1 MREMPITFEGD
12 HPMPL
17 FRRRSGE
24 DATQGR
30 SGRRGLG
37 FGRGARTAEPAA
49 PVPAGPA
56 PALDP
61 AFGDDA
67 VRVMLGQAAAGDWTA
82 LRPALAAV
90 EDEADRTWI
99 LGALADVDGVEAWT
113 ARAVTDHPDDAL
125 PLLLA
130 GARHITWAWEARTG
144 ARAKHVTDEQW
155 KLFHERLD
163 TAEEQLLEVAEREPD
178 WLAPWYF
185 LQISARGA
193 SLDADVATCRFEAAL
208 RRAPGHAAS
217 HRQRLQQLCAKWGG
231 SHDEMHEFARSA
243 MLAAPEGS
251 QLGELVALAH
261 LERWLDL
268 PDGEDHA
275 YLTSPTVLAE
285 LQEAAARSVL
295 HPDFTPARGWQ
306 AAFNAFA
313 MAFSLADQR
322 QTAHR
327 LFDALDGLVTES
339 PWHYLAGDPVAN
351 FRAHR
356 DRCAR

>member
-1 MREMPITFEGD
+1 
-12 HPMPL
+12 
-17 FRRRSGE
+17 
-24 DATQGR
+24 
-30 SGRRGLG
+30 
-37 FGRGARTAEPAA
+37 
-49 PVPAGPA
+49 
-56 PALDP
+56 
-61 AFGDDA
+61 
-67 VRVMLGQAAAGDWTA
+67 MLGQAAVGDWSS

-90 EDEADRTWI
+90 EDEADLTWI
-99 LGALADVDGVEAWT
+99 LGALADVDGVEEWT
-113 ARAVTDHPDDAL
+113 AKAVAERPDDTL
-125 PLLLA
+125 PLLLS

-144 ARAKHVTDEQW
+144 ARAKHVTEEQW
-155 KLFHERLD
+155 RLFHERLD
-163 TAEEQLLEVAEREPD
+163 IAEEQLLEAAEREPAR
-178 WLAPWYF
+178 LAPWYF

-193 SLDADVATCRFEAAL
+193 SLDPEAATCRFEAAL
-208 RRAPGHAAS
+208 RRAPGHPAS

-231 SHDEMHEFARSA
+231 SHDEMHDFARSS

-285 LQEAAARSVL
+285 LQEAAFRSVL
-295 HPDFTPARGWQ
+295 HPGFTQVRGWQ
-306 AAFNAFA
+306 GAFNTFA

-322 QTAHR
+322 KTAHL

-339 PWHYLAGDPVAN
+339 PWHYLAGDPVEN